1 MPAIERGVIAIP
13 KCQFEGFMREIKAM
27 KPRKRKNWK
36 NYLWDR
42 WGTRT
47 SCKYRDGKI
56 YNWSL
61 LTNRWEE
68 VICLRDDLSQVVARS
83 RLGRMLKAGV
93 PFDVAFPLE
102 TALNE
107 ISMNEDHTM
116 DLMRRKNEEKASSN

>member
-47 SCKYRDGKI
+47 SYC
-56 YNWSL
+56 
-61 LTNRWEE
+61 
-68 VICLRDDLSQVVARS
+68 
-83 RLGRMLKAGV
+83 
-93 PFDVAFPLE
+93 
-102 TALNE
+102 
-107 ISMNEDHTM
+107 
-116 DLMRRKNEEKASSN
+116 